1 MYVWRLRRLDGG
13 MKCASDIH
21 SMYIHGGGI
30 TMTQLLCICTVC
42 ITYIHTYI
50 TRVHT
55 KSSRQDSRA

>member
-50 TRVHT
+50 HY
-55 KSSRQDSRA
+55 